1 MFPTSQMD
9 LIPNVPNLQFS
20 RQYHTTEVP
29 YMSSVLAEGRSTSEL
44 EELLE
49 VQPWLILHPL

>member
-1 MFPTSQMD
+1 MD
-9 LIPNVPNLQFS
+9 LISNFLDFPFRR